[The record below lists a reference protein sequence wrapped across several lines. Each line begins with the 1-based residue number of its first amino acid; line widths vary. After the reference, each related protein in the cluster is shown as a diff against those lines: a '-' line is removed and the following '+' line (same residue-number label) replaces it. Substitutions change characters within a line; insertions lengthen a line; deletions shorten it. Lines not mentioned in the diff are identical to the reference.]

1 METQTETKHTSLEGD
16 AIVELVKNDAGQ
28 RTEMTIKL
36 SAIESAEQSG
46 TQSIGSVSVGIQGD
60 SFMQFE
66 EPTISISAVCAIDG
80 KIHNLKIN
88 AGLTRDQ
95 LKNLAKQITNS
106 L

>member
-1 METQTETKHTSLEGD
+1 METQTETKHTSPEGD
-16 AIVELVKNDAGQ
+16 AIVELVENDAGQ

-36 SAIESAEQSG
+36 SAIEGAEQSL
-46 TQSIGSVSVGIQGD
+46 SIGSVRVGIQGD

-80 KIHNLKIN
+80 KIHSLRIN